1 MAHLTW
7 HGAKVDTKLS
17 TRTRH
22 RTASRDS
29 TGKKSWDIEDVFRRL
44 IEITDKEAYI
54 KSELI
59 MDWISKARPKQQQVD
74 QVSNFDYDNFLHYH
88 IEYKNTRWK

>member
-17 TRTRH
+17 TLTRH
-22 RTASRDS
+22 RTASRES
-29 TGKKSWDIEDVFRRL
+29 TGKKSWDVEDVFRRL
-44 IEITDKEAYI
+44 IEITEKEAYI

-59 MDWISKARPKQQQVD
+59 MDWISKAHPQQQQVD
-74 QVSNFDYDNFLHYH
+74 QVSNLHCDNFL
-88 IEYKNTRWK
+88 

>member
-7 HGAKVDTKLS
+7 HGADVDTKLP
-17 TRTRH
+17 TRTRQ

-29 TGKKSWDIEDVFRRL
+29 TGKKFWGVDDVFRRL
-44 IEITDKEAYI
+44 IEISDKEAYI

-74 QVSNFDYDNFLHYH
+74 QVSNLYINTFSG
-88 IEYKNTRWK
+88 YK